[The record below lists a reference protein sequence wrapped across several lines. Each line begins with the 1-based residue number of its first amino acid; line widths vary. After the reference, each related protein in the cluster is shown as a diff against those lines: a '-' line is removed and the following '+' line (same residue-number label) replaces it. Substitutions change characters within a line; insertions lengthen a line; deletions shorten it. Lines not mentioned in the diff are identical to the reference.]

1 MATIS
6 KRNNKWHVQIRRKEF
21 QSKTKTFLLK
31 KDAQLWA
38 RQTEISLQKDGLGI
52 RLSSYPAFIE
62 IINRYVK
69 EVSSLKRGFVNER
82 HHLSNILKEKF
93 IYLPLNKIT
102 PLYFAKYR
110 DKRLKEVKSSTLLR
124 EFNIL
129 NHIFTVCMTEWD
141 YEINNP
147 LKKIKK
153 PKANDRRERR
163 LTDYEYNFLVK
174 GNYPQQSLRYL
185 IEFAIETGMRRGE
198 ILNIKVKDI
207 KGQTLLIPQTKN
219 GHPRIIPLTKR
230 ALYILNNGELPFSM
244 SANAVR
250 LAWERL
256 KKKGNIKDLHFH
268 DLRHEAISRFF
279 EKGLSIPEVALISG
293 HKDVRMLFRYTHL
306 KAEDILRKL

>member
-6 KRNNKWHVQIRRKEF
+6 KHYGKWQAQIRIKDYPN
-21 QSKTKTFLLK
+21 QTKSFLLK
-31 KDAQLWA
+31 KDAELWA
-38 RQTEISLQKDGLGI
+38 RQTEISLQKDDLGI
-52 RLSSYPAFIE
+52 RLRSYPPFIE

-69 EVSSLKRGFVNER
+69 EVSSLKRGYENER

-102 PLYFAKYR
+102 PLYFAQYR
-110 DKRLKEVKSSTLLR
+110 DKRLQEIKSSTLLR

-129 NHIFTVCMTEWD
+129 SHIFTVCMTEWD

-163 LTDYEYNFLVK
+163 LTEYEYNFLVK

-198 ILNIKVKDI
+198 ILNIKEEHI

-219 GHPRIIPLTKR
+219 GHPRTIPLTKR
-230 ALYILNNGELPFSM
+230 ALYILNNTKLPFPYTP
-244 SANAVR
+244 NALK
-250 LAWERL
+250 LAWNRL

-306 KAEDILRKL
+306 KAEDILKKI